1 MKLGLN
7 AMEIIEIFELK
18 VSLTFYSNPSIL

>member
-7 AMEIIEIFELK
+7 DMEIIEIFGLK
-18 VSLTFYSNPSIL
+18 VHPTLYSNPSIL

>member
-18 VSLTFYSNPSIL
+18 VHTTLYSNPSFL